1 MATTK
6 TRQKKLRTDLL
17 LLTLIMLIVSCV
29 FWFSNL
35 DIYLQSLFFKQSE
48 GWFLKD
54 YFLFAGIYQY
64 GPYLSFLI
72 FLASIILLPLSY
84 FIDYLKKYRKS
95 FIFII
100 LFLTIGSG
108 LIVNSLFKDH
118 WGRPRPRE
126 IMEFGGGYRFIHH
139 WVMGPLGKNSSF
151 PSGHASVAFF
161 MIFPYFINRKKKA
174 FLTLTPGILWGLL
187 MGTIRMAQGGH
198 FASDVIYA
206 GFFMYLTGLLI
217 FYSLRLDI
225 KETEG
230 DLEEKVVIVVK
241 HHRYRGIDSFC
252 TISQQSRGGKEG
264 EGGS

>member
-1 MATTK
+1 MATMK
-6 TRQKKLRTDLL
+6 TRQKKLGTDLL
-17 LLTLIMLIVSCV
+17 LLALSMLIVSCI

-64 GPYLSFLI
+64 GPYLSFLVFFVSII
-72 FLASIILLPLSY
+72 FLSLSC
-84 FIDYLKKYRKS
+84 FIDYFKKYRKPL
-95 FIFII
+95 IFII

-108 LIVNSLFKDH
+108 LIVNFLFKDH

-126 IMEFGGGYRFIHH
+126 TIQFGGEYRFIHH

-151 PSGHASVAFF
+151 PSGHASTAFF

-174 FLTLTPGILWGLL
+174 FLTLIPGIFYGLM
-187 MGTIRMAQGGH
+187 MGVVRMAQGGH

-230 DLEEKVVIVVK
+230 DLVENDVIADCQMDRK
-241 HHRYRGIDSFC
+241 AS
-252 TISQQSRGGKEG
+252 
-264 EGGS
+264 

>member
-6 TRQKKLRTDLL
+6 TRQKKILTDLFL
-17 LLTLIMLIVSCV
+17 LALIMLIVSCI

-54 YFLFAGIYQY
+54 YFLFDGIYKY
-64 GPYLSFLI
+64 GPYLSFLN
-72 FLASIILLPLSY
+72 FFAAIILLLLSY
-84 FIDYLKKYRKS
+84 FIDYFKKYRKS
-95 FIFII
+95 LIFII

-108 LIVNSLFKDH
+108 LIVNCLFKDH

-126 IMEFGGGYRFIHH
+126 LIQFGGEYRFIHH
-139 WVMGPLGKNSSF
+139 WVMGPIRKNSSF
-151 PSGHASVAFF
+151 PSGHASTAFF
-161 MIFPYFINRKKKA
+161 MIFPYFINREKKA
-174 FLTLTPGILWGLL
+174 LLTLIPGILYGLM
-187 MGTIRMAQGGH
+187 MGIIRMAQGGH

-230 DLEEKVVIVVK
+230 DMDEKAGIVYCQRLINNRRENV
-241 HHRYRGIDSFC
+241 
-252 TISQQSRGGKEG
+252 
-264 EGGS
+264 